1 MIGESFV
8 KNLELG
14 DLILYKKELYL
25 VVDIY
30 VKYDRIW
37 FTKLE
42 SMNTIIEHIEVPVL
56 YINKQ

>member
-8 KNLELG
+8 KNLKLG
-14 DLILYKKELYL
+14 DLVLYKKELYI

-30 VKYDRIW
+30 IKYDRIW
-37 FTKLE
+37 YTKLE
-42 SMNTIIEHIEVPVL
+42 SMNTNIEHIEIPVL

>member
-42 SMNTIIEHIEVPVL
+42 SMNTIIKHIEVPVL

>member
-25 VVDIY
+25 IVDIY

>member
-8 KNLELG
+8 KNLQLG
-14 DLILYKKELYL
+14 DLILYRKELYL

>member
-8 KNLELG
+8 KNLKLG

>member
-1 MIGESFV
+1 VIGESFV

>member
-1 MIGESFV
+1 VIGESFV
-8 KNLELG
+8 KNLKLG

>member
-8 KNLELG
+8 KNLKLG
-14 DLILYKKELYL
+14 DLILYKNELYL